1 MTNHQALKPF
11 NCEGKKPY
19 KIGVLCVYFVPDG
32 WDWLISL
39 QLQHVFRYVDDDIQI
54 KLYASIIQAPD
65 SVRQLLE
72 AETGHVEI
80 IDTRIRNPLPNREHG
95 ANLDALAR
103 RAAQDGCDILVT
115 LDVDSFPIDPF
126 WLHNC
131 IKVISRGVSVI
142 SVYRSENEQTFLPHP
157 SFTVF
162 TSKFLTKH
170 DFQFYPSDDQQQNQ
184 EFKTFLRESGIRFDT
199 GVGLGYALWHSNER
213 CQTLLRS
220 NVRDLHYL
228 MGGIYGDMIFHLG
241 AMSRSPLF
249 KRDFQTVTWRLLSR
263 YQRLPSIWRLRN
275 SYRRNVA
282 RRNDRM
288 HKRIVNHLRADP
300 EMLFAYLR
308 GSQQSPLNYSVE
320 HFSK

>member
-11 NCEGKKPY
+11 NCSGKKAF

-39 QLQHVFRYVDDDIQI
+39 QLQHVFGYVDDEIQV

-65 SVRQLLE
+65 SVRQQLK
-72 AETGHVEI
+72 AETGLVEI
-80 IDTRIRNPLPNREHG
+80 IETGIRNPLPNREHG

-103 RAAQDGCDILVT
+103 QAAQDGCNIIVT

-126 WLHNC
+126 WVRKC
-131 IKVISRGVSVI
+131 IHCISQGVSVI
-142 SVYRSENEQTFLPHP
+142 SVYRSENEQAFLPHP

-162 TSKFLTKH
+162 TSSFLTMH
-170 DFQFYPSDDQQQNQ
+170 DFQFYPSDNQ
-184 EFKTFLRESGIRFDT
+184 KRTPEFRTFLRESGMRMDT
-199 GVGLGYALWHSNER
+199 GVGLGYALWHKEER

-220 NVRDLHYL
+220 NVKNLHYL
-228 MGGIYGDMIFHLG
+228 MGGIYGDMVFHLG

-263 YQRLPSIWRLRN
+263 YQRLPSIWRLINR
-275 SYRRNVA
+275 YRRNVA
-282 RRNDRM
+282 RRNNRI
-288 HKRIVNHLRADP
+288 HKKIVNYLRADP
-300 EMLFAYLR
+300 EVLFAYLR
-308 GSQQSPLNYSVE
+308 GTKNSPLNYSIDHLGE
-320 HFSK
+320 